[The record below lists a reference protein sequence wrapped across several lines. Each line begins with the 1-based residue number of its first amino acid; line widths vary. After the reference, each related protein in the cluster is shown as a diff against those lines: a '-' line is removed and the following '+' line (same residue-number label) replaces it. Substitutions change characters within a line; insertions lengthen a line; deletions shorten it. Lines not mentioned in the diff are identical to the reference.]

1 MGWDCQIEALLEKPC
16 FVIDF
21 LPRQVPADSPGRF
34 FEVERYFLEGKEFKR
49 TAKRFVRII
58 LKLQCYYHLEM
69 YCGKLMEHMEI
80 RELAAYIEQSVLKKK
95 GFIQFLFPEAN
106 VLLCL
111 EGDSLNL
118 TVYNPG
124 PEIQKILSELA
135 ASEGMFFRQVRNT
148 NVEWP

>member
-1 MGWDCQIEALLEKPC
+1 MVDWDCQMEKLLEKPR

-21 LPRQVPADSPGRF
+21 LSRQVPGDSPGRF
-34 FEVERYFLEGKEFKR
+34 FEVEQYFLDGKELKR
-49 TAKRFVRII
+49 MAKRFVRII
-58 LKLQCYYHLEM
+58 LKLQCYYHLEI
-69 YCGKLMEHMEI
+69 YSGQWMEHMEI
-80 RELAAYIEQSVLKKK
+80 RELAAYIEQIVLKKK
-95 GFIQFLFPEAN
+95 GNIHFLFPEEN

-135 ASEGMFFRQVRNT
+135 VSEGMFFWQVRN
-148 NVEWP
+148 

>member
-1 MGWDCQIEALLEKPC
+1 MERDCQMETLLEKPG

-21 LPRQVPADSPGRF
+21 LPRQVPGDSQGRF
-34 FEVERYFLEGKEFKR
+34 FEVEQYFLKNKELKR
-49 TAKRFVRII
+49 MAKRFVRII
-58 LKLQCYYHLEM
+58 LKLQCYYHLEI
-69 YCGKLMEHMEI
+69 YSGKWMEHMEI
-80 RELAAYIEQSVLKKK
+80 DELAAYIEQTVLKKK
-95 GFIQFLFPEAN
+95 ENIQFLFPEEN

-135 ASEGMFFRQVRNT
+135 ASEGMFFWQVRN
-148 NVEWP
+148 

>member
-1 MGWDCQIEALLEKPC
+1 MDRDCQMETLLEKPG

-21 LPRQVPADSPGRF
+21 LPRQVPGDPQGRF
-34 FEVERYFLEGKEFKR
+34 FEVEQYFLESKELKR
-49 TAKRFVRII
+49 LAKRFVRII
-58 LKLQCYYHLEM
+58 LKLQCYYHLEI
-69 YCGKLMEHMEI
+69 YSGKWLGHMEI
-80 RELAAYIEQSVLKKK
+80 RELAAYIEQIILKKK
-95 GFIQFLFPEAN
+95 ENIQFLFPEEN

-135 ASEGMFFRQVRNT
+135 ASEGMFFWQVRN
-148 NVEWP
+148 

>member
-1 MGWDCQIEALLEKPC
+1 MMDWDCQMETLLEKPG

-21 LPRQVPADSPGRF
+21 LPQQAPGDSQGRF
-34 FEVERYFLEGKEFKR
+34 FEVERYFLEGKELRR

-58 LKLQCYYHLEM
+58 LKLQCYYHLEI
-69 YCGKLMEHMEI
+69 YSGKWMEHMEI
-80 RELAAYIEQSVLKKK
+80 RELATYIKQTVLKKK
-95 GFIQFLFPEAN
+95 GYIQFLFLEEN

-111 EGDSLNL
+111 EGNSLNL

-135 ASEGMFFRQVRNT
+135 VSEGMFFRQVRN
-148 NVEWP
+148 